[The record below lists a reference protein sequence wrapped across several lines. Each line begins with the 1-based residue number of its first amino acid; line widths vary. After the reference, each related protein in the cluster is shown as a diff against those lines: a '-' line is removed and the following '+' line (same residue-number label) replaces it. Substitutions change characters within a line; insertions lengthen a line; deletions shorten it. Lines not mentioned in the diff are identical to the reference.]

1 MKIEFARR
9 SLVAFLGLG
18 LFTLGLAACGE
29 SAEEREARRQAE
41 STRALMRGIF
51 GAMEVVLPASVEPAE
66 YRDPANREKIGAAL
80 EALADNA
87 GALEQHTG
95 GGAARSYLARSIARD
110 ARDVERAYAAGQYGR
125 SAFLVQQITENCI
138 GCHTR
143 LPDREDSL
151 VATAFVDETLFASLP
166 AEPRATLQMA
176 TRRFDDAR
184 ITLEEL
190 IASDEHP
197 ALLLNALSDYLV
209 LNLRVKGDFARPV
222 PVLEAFATRDDA
234 WPTLRRAA
242 RGWAEV
248 LPELAPIAAAEPS
261 LAAARRIL
269 DDGKALSPVQ
279 RDHMPLVHWVA
290 ASSVLERCIE
300 RGDGETTEI
309 AEAHYLLGLIEARI
323 GRQYWVTPAPYLL
336 ETAIRLDPGAAFSE
350 DAYAILETE
359 LLAAW
364 EGTDFEELPPED
376 EARLRELRGLMEAAG
391 QQ

>member
-1 MKIEFARR
+1 MMRR
-9 SLVAFLGLG
+9 
-18 LFTLGLAACGE
+18 
-29 SAEEREARRQAE
+29 
-41 STRALMRGIF
+41 IF
-51 GAMEVVLPASVEPAE
+51 GAMEIVLPASVEPAE
-66 YRDPANREKIGAAL
+66 FRDPANREMIGTAL

-87 GALEQHTG
+87 GALEEHTGG

-143 LPDREDSL
+143 LPDREDSP
-151 VATAFVDETLFASLP
+151 VASGFVDESLFSTLP
-166 AEPRATLQMA
+166 AEPRAMLQMA
-176 TRRFDDAR
+176 TRRFEEAR
-184 ITLEEL
+184 VTLEAL

-209 LNLRVKGDFARPV
+209 LNVRVKRDFERPI
-222 PVLEAFATRDDA
+222 PVLETFAMRDDA

-242 RGWAEV
+242 RGWAEA
-248 LPELAPIAAAEPS
+248 LPELAPIAAGEPS

-279 RDHMPLVHWVA
+279 RDHMPLVHWIA
-290 ASSVLERCIE
+290 ASSVLERLIDSGNAE
-300 RGDGETTEI
+300 PAEI

-336 ETAIRLDPGAAFSE
+336 ETAIRLDPGAEFSE

-364 EGTDFEELPPED
+364 EGTDTEELPPED
-376 EARLRELRGLMEAAG
+376 EARLSELRGLMEAAR
-391 QQ
+391 QP